1 MTLGRIEATAGDRG
15 SLKRGEKT
23 LRQAIRVLTRL
34 GVKNMA
40 GAGYM
45 CLAETCA
52 LTGFGEGVTEAL
64 EKAHDLFLQT
74 DATNWLIRL
83 ELLTKKVSGTI

>member
-1 MTLGRIEATAGDRG
+1 
-15 SLKRGEKT
+15 
-23 LRQAIRVLTRL
+23 
-34 GVKNMA
+34 MA

-64 EKAHDLFLQT
+64 EKAHELFLQT
-74 DATNWLIRL
+74 DATNWLIKL
-83 ELLTKKVSGTI
+83 ELLTKRVAGTI